1 MIAQIF
7 WGKICE
13 LPMLGMTCENKFGF
27 HQNLNVQAIFK
38 LILYNFN
45 YSGKKG
51 DAILIYS

>member
-7 WGKICE
+7 GGKICE

-38 LILYNFN
+38 LILCNFN

-51 DAILIYS
+51 GMLF